1 MLYRLDATSYQDVSK
16 LHKRRDL
23 ARKTLN
29 DLSEELKRI
38 SSELEERTPQLTA
51 LRRGLAVTEREI
63 KDSQGEIFLLHRK
76 RIEIDETSSVLLKE
90 IQTREAELAKLNNS
104 KDGLNT
110 DIKNIEI
117 DVQETS
123 NAASVLEA
131 KKQDVSS
138 RVDEMEAEKR
148 RLSDDMS
155 QILSKTSLDREK
167 IEEELND
174 LSTTL
179 FNSIAERDA
188 LKQQLSAQET
198 ATNEMTK
205 EVSELDEK
213 VALLEEIKAL
223 QGERVSLKADVEKQ
237 EGEVRSLAPR
247 LKELQKISD
256 VKQEQAD
263 KLSTENAERKY
274 SVDSLEKEVKV
285 YDEALSALDG
295 AQERLKSSSKRAEQ
309 DRDVLKKLLID
320 KARLE
325 EELRTAMGKVTRVV
339 QVMSS
344 IS

>member
-1 MLYRLDATSYQDVSK
+1 MLSSYQDISK

-29 DLSEELKRI
+29 ELSEELKRI

-76 RIEIDETSSVLLKE
+76 RTEIDQVSSVLLKD
-90 IQTREAELAKLNNS
+90 IQTRGAELAKLNNS

-117 DVQETS
+117 DIQEAS
-123 NAASVLEA
+123 NAASALEA
-131 KKQDVSS
+131 KKQDGSS

-155 QILSKTSLDREK
+155 QILSRTSLERDK
-167 IEEELND
+167 IEAELND
-174 LSTTL
+174 LSTAL
-179 FNSIAERDA
+179 FHSIAERDG

-205 EVSELDEK
+205 GVSELDEK

-223 QGERVSLKADVEKQ
+223 QGERVSLKADIEKQ

-247 LKELQKISD
+247 LKEVQKISD
-256 VKQEQAD
+256 EKQEQAD
-263 KLSTENAERKY
+263 RLSTENAERKY
-274 SVDSLEKEVKV
+274 SVDSLEKEVVV
-285 YDEALSALDG
+285 YDEAVSALDS
-295 AQERLKSSSKRAEQ
+295 AQERWKSSSQLAEQ
-309 DRDVLKKLLID
+309 GRNVLKKLFID

-325 EELRTAMGKVTRVV
+325 EKLRTAMEKVTGTVE
-339 QVMSS
+339 VMKA
-344 IS
+344 IN

>member
-1 MLYRLDATSYQDVSK
+1 MLYKLDATSYQDISK

-29 DLSEELKRI
+29 ELSEELKRI
-38 SSELEERTPQLTA
+38 SSEMEETTPQLTA
-51 LRRGLAVTEREI
+51 LRRRLAVTEREI
-63 KDSQGEIFLLHRK
+63 TDSQGEIFLLHRK
-76 RIEIDETSSVLLKE
+76 RMEIDETSSVLLKE
-90 IQTREAELAKLNNS
+90 IQSREAELAKLNNS

-138 RVDEMEAEKR
+138 RVDEMEGEKR
-148 RLSDDMS
+148 RLSDDIS
-155 QILSKTSLDREK
+155 QILSRTSLDREK

-213 VALLEEIKAL
+213 VVLLEEIKAL

-237 EGEVRSLAPR
+237 EGESQSLASR

-263 KLSTENAERKY
+263 MLSSENAERKY

-295 AQERLKSSSKRAEQ
+295 AQERLKSSSKQAEQ

-325 EELRTAMGKVTRVV
+325 EELRTAMEKAT
-339 QVMSS
+339 S
-344 IS
+344 IVDIMRSVS